1 MNSDVQA
8 EYCRRV
14 KKALRCTRSTKKFI
28 LEQLAH
34 DVGEFLSEH
43 PDADLQGLTA
53 EFGAPEAYAREFV
66 LTESDGWIY
75 REMTARRKRS
85 RICFVVL
92 LTVLALLA
100 VYATSFAWRAH
111 NSLPSYYSEEI
122 VD

>member
-1 MNSDVQA
+1 MNSDVQS

-34 DVGEFLSEH
+34 DVEEFLSER
-43 PDADLQGLTA
+43 PDADMPGLEA

-85 RICFVVL
+85 RICFVAFL
-92 LTVLALLA
+92 IVLALLA
-100 VYATSFAWRAH
+100 AYATSFAWRAH
-111 NSLPSYYSEEI
+111 QLIPTYYSEQI
-122 VD
+122 ID

>member
-28 LEQLAH
+28 LEQLDH
-34 DVGEFLSEH
+34 DVEEFLSEH
-43 PDADLQGLTA
+43 PNADMPGLEA
-53 EFGAPEAYAREFV
+53 EFGTPEAYAREFV

-85 RICFVVL
+85 RICFVAFL
-92 LTVLALLA
+92 IMLTLLA
-100 VYATSFAWRAH
+100 AYATSVTYRIH
-111 NSLPSYYSEEI
+111 KGIIESHYEI
-122 VD
+122 VIS